1 MQENNKL
8 KEILSRYR
16 IYDHIDDE
24 YFNEKIPSVNRL
36 FGLMDLLEHHMANK
50 EWKVIEIG
58 SYAGAS
64 AELISQYVKEITCC
78 DIWEEYIYPSE
89 RALNVYQNFKETK
102 ERNLNI
108 IERKK
113 KSDELANE
121 YDNNTFD
128 MIYIDADH
136 SYESTKNNI
145 LKWFNKIKNN
155 GIVCGHDY
163 HMDEVKKAV
172 DEIFGSENIKLFK
185 DSSWSYIKNTKKE
198 LKKFS
203 IIIPTYKRQELL
215 NRAMN
220 SVKNQNYK
228 NYEVIV
234 CSDGYS
240 KEDKQC
246 VLNMNDTRFIYNF
259 IEKKE
264 FKNWGHAQRNA
275 MISKCTG
282 DYTIWLDDDNT
293 IEKDYLSFSNNELI
307 NNQYGMLVYKI
318 KHNACGI
325 IPRYQSI
332 TGGNIDTLN
341 VMVRTDIAKKT
352 EWGMSYDADFFAIK
366 DMEKNCLENNLM
378 VVYFEKIIGI
388 HN

>member
-1 MQENNKL
+1 MQENEKI

-16 IYDHIDDE
+16 IYDRLEDE
-24 YFNEKIPSVNRL
+24 YFNEKMPSVNRL
-36 FGLMDLLEHHMANK
+36 FGLIDLLEHHEANK

-64 AELISQYVKEITCC
+64 AELISQYVEEVTCC
-78 DIWEEYIYPSE
+78 DIWEEYIHPLE
-89 RALNVYQNFKETK
+89 RALNVYQNFKKTK
-102 ERNLNI
+102 ERNPNI

-113 KSDELANE
+113 KSDELINE

-136 SYESTKNNI
+136 SYQSTKNNI

-163 HMDEVKKAV
+163 HMNEVKKAV
-172 DEIFGSENIKLFK
+172 DEIFGSENIKFFK
-185 DSSWSYIKNTKKE
+185 DSSWSYTKNAKKE
-198 LKKFS
+198 SIKFS

-228 NYEVIV
+228 NYEVLI

-240 KEDKQC
+240 EEDKQC
-246 VLNMNDTRFIYNF
+246 VLNMNDSRFIYNF

-325 IPRYQSI
+325 IPRYKNI
-332 TGGNIDTLN
+332 TNGNIDTLN
-341 VMVRTDIAKKT
+341 VMVKADVAQKT
-352 EWGMSYDADFFAIK
+352 IWELSYDADFFAIK
-366 DMEKNCLENNLM
+366 DMEKKCLENNLIIS
-378 VVYFEKIIGI
+378 YFEKLIGV